1 MLSQFSVK
9 RPYTV
14 LVAVV
19 LVLVLGVVA
28 FTGMRTDLLP
38 DIELPYIVVITTYP
52 GASPEQ
58 VEQTVTRPLESVLG
72 AAGGLKN
79 ISSISSENS
88 SIIILEFVQETNMDS
103 ATIELS
109 HSIDLISTRLDST
122 VSKPMLM
129 RISPDMLPVA
139 VTTVDLEGREL
150 DELSEFVSGTLLPA
164 FERIDG
170 VASVSAAG
178 LLEKELQI
186 TLDQKKI
193 DQLNQ
198 EVMEELEANLDRT
211 EAQLKE
217 AQGEL
222 SAALQKLDEE
232 TVQQQEQLA
241 GAGVEL
247 NSAIAGLNALLAEET
262 LLEAQRAAFEE
273 EKKMLLQFD
282 GMGKLPFSLPGDIGG
297 LDPVIYE
304 GLRAWLEP
312 FLPEELTGLSQAEM
326 AEMMEM
332 AATAEARLVAVEAEL
347 QNITVRLMTAQAMK
361 PQLESALAEAT
372 GGYRQVE
379 SGKMILP
386 VELSKARAQLVKGQ
400 EELEKGLAELEEAQ
414 EEARGRADLNKLI
427 TAEMVS
433 NILQAQNFTMP
444 AGYLQEGEEGHLVKI
459 VGRFDTEES
468 IKNTLLLSH
477 DSLGDIRLS
486 DIART
491 ALVNNAGHTYAKV
504 NGNDGV
510 ILIFQ
515 KQNTA
520 STTEVTGKIRDL
532 SAGLS
537 AQNEGLHIRTLM
549 DQGDYINMSVHSVI
563 QNLLIGGALAILVLF
578 LFLMDARPT
587 LVIALSIP
595 LSLLAAVTLMYFT
608 GVSLNIISLSGL
620 ALGVGMLVDNSIVVM
635 ENIYRLRGGG
645 AAVHRAAVLGARQ
658 VGGAIFASTLTTICV
673 FLPIVFTQ
681 GLSRQLF
688 TDMGL
693 TIAFSLL
700 ASLAVALTLVPTMAS
715 TVLISRPAK
724 PQRWF
729 DLLVRAYRRL
739 LELSLK
745 HKAPVMVAVLFL
757 FGLSI
762 YGSTVMGTAFLPE
775 MDSHQMSATLAI
787 PEGSDGEEATAMND
801 LVMARILEIDAV
813 ESVGAF
819 AGSSG
824 PAMMAGEHGGAGG
837 SARAEST
844 SFFIMLK
851 EKRSMTNR
859 EVERLIYEK
868 VEDLDTEI
876 TVSAST
882 MDLSV
887 LGGSGIEVLIKGDDL
902 DLLAATA
909 EEVGEL
915 IGETEG
921 TRDILTGSEGGSTE
935 TRITINRDAAMRE
948 GLTAAQIYQDV
959 AGRLAGKVES
969 TTLHAAGGD
978 EYPVIVI
985 GAQQESLT
993 REELGE
999 LSLTV
1004 ADPEGEEKKV
1014 LLGDIAQISEAA
1026 TPAAIARENQ
1036 SRQVSVT
1043 ASLDEGYNIGLV
1055 SRELEKKLADYTPP
1069 AGFTVEIAGE
1079 NEMITS
1085 ALNDITL
1092 MIILAVIFIYLIM
1105 VAQFQSLLSPLI
1117 ILFTLP
1123 LAFTGGLLLLWVSG
1137 LALSVTAML
1146 GFLVLAGIVVNN
1158 GIVYVDYVNQLRQ
1171 GGMGKR
1177 EALLEA
1183 GSIRLRPIVMT
1194 ALTTILAMST
1204 IALGMGSGAEMTQ
1217 PMAVV
1222 AIGGLTYATLLT
1234 LLVVPVMYDFLHR
1247 RPLRKIEIEE

>member
-14 LVAVV
+14 LVAAI
-19 LVLVLGVVA
+19 LVLVLGVVS

-38 DIELPYIVVITTYP
+38 DIELPYIVVLTTYP

-58 VEQTVTRPLESVLG
+58 VEQTVTRPLESVLSS
-72 AAGGLKN
+72 AGGLKN

-88 SIIILEFVQETNMDS
+88 SIVILEFVQETNMDS

-109 HSIDLISTRLDST
+109 NSIDLVSARLNSA
-122 VSKPMLM
+122 VSKPILL

-139 VTTVDLEGREL
+139 VATVDLEGRDLEEL
-150 DELSEFVSGTLLPA
+150 TEYVSGTLLPA

-170 VASVSAAG
+170 VAAVSAAG

-186 TLDQKKI
+186 TLDQEKI
-193 DQLNQ
+193 DRLNQ
-198 EVMEELEANLDRT
+198 KVMQELEANLDQT
-211 EAQLKE
+211 GAQLKE
-217 AQGEL
+217 AQQEL
-222 SAALQKLDEE
+222 AGALEKLDEE
-232 TVQQQEQLA
+232 SVKQQEELA

-262 LLEAQRAAFEE
+262 LLEAQQAAFEE
-273 EKKMLLQFD
+273 EKKMLSQL
-282 GMGKLPFSLPGDIGG
+282 GGLEKLPFSLPGDIGK
-297 LDPVIYE
+297 LDPAIY
-304 GLRAWLEP
+304 GALLAWLEP
-312 FLPEELTGLSQAEM
+312 FLPEELAGLSQVEM
-326 AEMMEM
+326 AEMM
-332 AATAEARLVAVEAEL
+332 AAAAAAEARLSAVEAEL
-347 QNITVRLMTAQAMK
+347 QNITVRLMTARAMK
-361 PQLESALAEAT
+361 PQLESALEEAA
-372 GGYRQVE
+372 GGYRLVE
-379 SGKMILP
+379 SGKMALSG
-386 VELSKARAQLVKGQ
+386 ELAKARAQLLKGQ
-400 EELEKGLAELEEAQ
+400 EELARGLAELEEA
-414 EEARGRADLNKLI
+414 RGEVRSQADLNKLI

-444 AGYLQEGEEGHLVKI
+444 AGYLQEGETGHLVKI

-468 IKNTLLLSH
+468 IRNTLLLSH

-486 DIART
+486 DIAAT
-491 ALVNNAGHTYAKV
+491 SLVDNAGQTYAKV

-510 ILIFQ
+510 ILTFQ

-520 STTEVTGKIRDL
+520 STTGVTGKINAL

-537 AQNEGLHIRTLM
+537 AENEGLHIRMLM

-563 QNLLIGGALAILVLF
+563 QNLLIGGVLAIIVLF
-578 LFLMDARPT
+578 FFLMDARPT

-595 LSLLAAVTLMYFT
+595 LSLMAAVTLMYFT
-608 GVSLNIISLSGL
+608 NISLNIISLSGL

-635 ENIYRLRGGG
+635 ENIYRLRGEG
-645 AAVHRAAVLGARQ
+645 AAVHRAAVHGARQ

-700 ASLAVALTLVPTMAS
+700 ASLAVALTLVPTLAS
-715 TVLISRPAK
+715 TVLVGKPAK
-724 PQRWF
+724 PRRWF
-729 DLLVRAYRRL
+729 AALVRGYKRL
-739 LELSLK
+739 LEWSLK
-745 HKAPVMVAVLFL
+745 NKAPVMITVLLL

-762 YGSTVMGTAFLPE
+762 YGATVMGTAFLPE
-775 MDSHQMSATLAI
+775 MDSPQMSAALTM
-787 PEGSDGEEATAMND
+787 PEGSDWEEAGAMND
-801 LVMARILEIDAV
+801 LVMARILEIEAV
-813 ESVGAF
+813 ESVGAISGS
-819 AGSSG
+819 AGS
-824 PAMMAGEHGGAGG
+824 AMMGGGGTGGG
-837 SARAEST
+837 SAAGESS
-844 SFFIMLK
+844 SFFIMLQ
-851 EKRSMTNR
+851 EKRALTNR

-868 VEDLDTEI
+868 TEDLDVEI
-876 TVSAST
+876 SVSAST

-909 EEVGEL
+909 EEVGAL
-915 IGETEG
+915 IAEMEG
-921 TRDILTGSEGGSTE
+921 TKDILTGSEESSTE
-935 TRITINRDAAMRE
+935 TRIAVNRDAAMRE
-948 GLTAAQIYQDV
+948 GLTAAQIYQEV
-959 AGRLAGKVES
+959 AGRLADKLES
-969 TTLHAAGGD
+969 TTLQAAAG

-985 GAQQESLT
+985 SAHRDSYT
-993 REELGE
+993 REDIGA
-999 LSLTV
+999 LSFTV
-1004 ADPEGEEKKV
+1004 TGPEGTEKEV
-1014 LLGDIAQISEAA
+1014 LLSDIAEISEAN

-1036 SRQVSVT
+1036 SRQVSVN
-1043 ASLDEGYNIGLV
+1043 ASLAEGYNIGLV
-1055 SRELEKKLADYTPP
+1055 SRELERELAGYTPP

-1079 NEMITS
+1079 NEMITN
-1085 ALNDITL
+1085 AFGDITL
-1092 MIILAVIFIYLIM
+1092 MIVLAVIFIYLIM

-1123 LAFTGGLLLLWVSG
+1123 LAFTGGLLLLWLSG
-1137 LALSVTAML
+1137 LDLSVTAML

-1158 GIVYVDYVNQLRQ
+1158 GIVYVDYVNQLRC
-1171 GGMGKR
+1171 GGLDKK

-1183 GSIRLRPIVMT
+1183 GSARLRPIIMT

-1204 IALGMGSGAEMTQ
+1204 IALGFGSGAEMTQ

-1222 AIGGLTYATLLT
+1222 TIGGLTYATLLT
-1234 LLVVPVMYDFLHR
+1234 LLVVPLMYDFLYR
-1247 RPLRKIEIEE
+1247 RPRYKIEIEE